1 MGVDARMLTYE
12 TRNEGVSVEW
22 KKSVHVPPHL
32 HEDIEIIYVTD
43 GTVEL
48 GVAHELYHMEKGD
61 FAIVFPNVVHHYQV

>member
-1 MGVDARMLTYE
+1 MLTYE

-48 GVAHELYHMEKGD
+48 GVAHELYH
-61 FAIVFPNVVHHYQV
+61 H

>member
-43 GTVEL
+43 FLLSTIPEI
-48 GVAHELYHMEKGD
+48 AD
-61 FAIVFPNVVHHYQV
+61 W